1 MNRVL
6 GIDYGD
12 SKVGFAVND
21 ELNILATPLATLF
34 YKGDKD
40 MLFAEIDKYVTKY
53 DIKVFVVGMPLN
65 MNNTKGER
73 VAKTEQFIASL
84 KEKYINISIKTVDER
99 LTTRNSN
106 NIMNQMN
113 IKSAKKKKIEDTM
126 AAISILQLYIDMNN
140 K

>member
-1 MNRVL
+1 MDRVL

-12 SKVGFAVND
+12 SKVGFAIND
-21 ELNILATPLATLF
+21 ELNILATPLTTLF
-34 YKGDKD
+34 YKGDND
-40 MLFAEIDKYVTKY
+40 MLFDEIDKYVTKY

-73 VAKTEQFIASL
+73 VVKTEQFLLSL
-84 KEKYINISIKTVDER
+84 KERYNNINIKTVDER
-99 LTTRNSN
+99 LTTRSSK

-113 IKSAKKKKIEDTM
+113 IKPEKKKKIEDTM

-140 K
+140 